1 MDKLKELKQKVKDY
15 SNFKKEKEAYQQD
28 EENFYKERDKQI
40 EQKQFENY
48 KENLYGVEVKG
59 GGLIAKG
66 CGKVMG
72 DRRKVTKMY

>member
-1 MDKLKELKQKVKDY
+1 MDNLKDLKQKVKDY
-15 SNFKKEKEAYQQD
+15 KAFKTDKKFYDEQD
-28 EENFYKERDKQI
+28 DLFYKEREKEI
-40 EQKQFENY
+40 EKKQFEDFKNRT
-48 KENLYGVEVKG
+48 YGVEVKG

>member
-1 MDKLKELKQKVKDY
+1 MDNLKNLKQKVKDY
-15 SNFKKEKEAYQQD
+15 SEFKKEKKFYQDD

-40 EQKQFENY
+40 EQRQFEDY
-48 KENLYGVEVKG
+48 KERLYGVEVKG
-59 GGLIAKG
+59 GGFIANG